1 MSKRQSSELLF
12 ARPSNTLLKYGDLW
26 GWVVSTLFA
35 QPGPPWSALVQY
47 SEASRTLSVALP
59 PSPHSPGWACGRLW
73 SGEALEKLRG
83 RHRWNSFFF
92 VAAPIRVQ
100 TRSWPKPN
108 HEAASVHSRF
118 TKPLRSFFQNLPP
131 KWPVGMQPLT
141 PGRGRAPHGACSR
154 HAPGR
159 TWTRASQS
167 CCRRWNSS
175 GRSPNPVVFGWGNSR
190 VPSSQHSRYGMD
202 RTVAAETSV
211 CRLVRQLTVCRSPCD
226 CTVCRGFVEAPWV
239 EMGTQDFCRSM

>member
-1 MSKRQSSELLF
+1 M
-12 ARPSNTLLKYGDLW
+12 
-26 GWVVSTLFA
+26 STLFA

-190 VPSSQHSRYGMD
+190 VPAASTHGTAWTELLRQKHRCAVWCGNSRCAVHHVTARFVEGLS
-202 RTVAAETSV
+202 RLPGSKWGPRISV
-211 CRLVRQLTVCRSPCD
+211 DPCRSFPTLVQNVLD
-226 CTVCRGFVEAPWV
+226 SPLPPPKVGVPLV
-239 EMGTQDFCRSM
+239 S